1 MDFNEALNNQLEIRE
16 YLHRKDIGYVAS
28 FDPSDTEFIKKQQFL
43 VNVGVLDVKYFFNQ
57 FERFWNDQTTPNFE
71 PRKVGKSGNK
81 LVNEGLT
88 ALAEMQV
95 GARSKTFGVY
105 AIGEGAQAVSPRDD
119 ALYDEVAR
127 LDIKGNGGT
136 IRNRGS
142 TVYYSLFFPKTIADF
157 DVKETA
163 ILDSLSESDD
173 TMLLRTVLP
182 TAEIIEHDKDFD
194 DIFVG
199 HIIYSGSV

>member
-1 MDFNEALNNQLEIRE
+1 MKFREALI
-16 YLHRKDIGYVAS
+16 RKDIGYVAS
-28 FDPSDTEFIKKQQFL
+28 FEPKDSDIIKKQMRL
-43 VNVGVLDVKYFFNQ
+43 VQLGILDPKIFFDQ
-57 FERFWNDQTTPNFE
+57 FERFRNDQTTPNFE

-95 GARSKTFGVY
+95 GLRTKTFGVY

-119 ALYDEVAR
+119 ELYDEVSR
-127 LDIKGNGGT
+127 LNILQNGGT
-136 IRNRGS
+136 VRNRGS
-142 TVYYSLFFPKTIADF
+142 TCYYSLFFPKTIDDF
-157 DVKETA
+157 TVRETA
-163 ILDSLSESDD
+163 ILDSLVVTND

-182 TAEIIEHDKDFD
+182 AAEVVEHDQDFD